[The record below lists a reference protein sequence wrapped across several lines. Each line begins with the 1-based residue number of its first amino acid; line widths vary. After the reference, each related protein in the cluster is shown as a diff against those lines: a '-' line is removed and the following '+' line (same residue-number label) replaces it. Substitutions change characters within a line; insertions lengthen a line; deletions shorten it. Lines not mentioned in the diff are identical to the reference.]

1 MDPMALILQIAVII
15 LAPLA
20 VGLLRGVDRKL
31 TARMQ
36 NRRGPPIV
44 QPFYDMVKL
53 LSKSPILINNLQ
65 VTFAGAA
72 LLFQAAALALFVA
85 GGDLLIAF
93 FVSGAGSIFLVLGAF
108 SVRSPYSYLGGQREL
123 LAILAYEP
131 VLFLAVLSLGM
142 RSSFLVSELRGGLLE
157 DLPLVLLAMVPVMV
171 ILLEKSP
178 YDVPAAHQ
186 ELISGPY
193 IEYSGPYL
201 AIMEGARWFQL
212 AFVLGVITLFVWN
225 DNTMVSLLGKAAI
238 VLLVLFVTI
247 VIDNITARLTRERMV
262 MFMLTVGIALVA
274 VNLIYLTIFPEGL
287 I

>member
-186 ELISGPY
+186 EIISGPY

-225 DNTMVSLLGKAAI
+225 DNTIVSLLGKGAI

>member
-1 MDPMALILQIAVII
+1 MDPVTLLVQIAII
-15 LAPLA
+15 VLAPIA

-36 NRRGPPIV
+36 NRRGPPVV

-53 LSKSPILINNLQ
+53 LSKKPILINNLQ
-65 VTFAGAA
+65 VTFAATS
-72 LLFQAAALALFVA
+72 LLFQVAALALFVA
-85 GGDLLIAF
+85 GGDLIIAF
-93 FVSGAGSIFLVLGAF
+93 FVSGAGAIFLVLGAF

-131 VLFLAVLSLGM
+131 VLFLAILSLGM
-142 RSSFLVSELRGGLLE
+142 RSSFLVSDIQGGLLV
-157 DLPLVLLAMVPVMV
+157 DLPLVLLALIPVMV

-193 IEYSGPYL
+193 VEYSGPYL

-212 AFVLGVITLFVWN
+212 AFVLGVITLFVWH
-225 DNTMVSLLGKAAI
+225 DNTAVSLLGKAAI
-238 VLLVLFVTI
+238 VLLVLLVTI

-274 VNLIYLTIFPEGL
+274 VNMIYLTIFPEGL

>member
-225 DNTMVSLLGKAAI
+225 DNTIVSLLGKGAI

>member
-225 DNTMVSLLGKAAI
+225 DNTIVSLLGKAAI

>member
-225 DNTMVSLLGKAAI
+225 DNTIVSLLGKAAI
-238 VLLVLFVTI
+238 VLLVLFATI